1 MKRREALSLALVA
14 PAVMRA
20 ASAGSLARLM
30 LPRWEISKKY
40 TLAFL
45 DKMPAEHWAFKPV
58 PEINEFAQQAVH
70 IADGN
75 YLLAGAVAGEKPAKP
90 TPAKFTPETIRT
102 YVAASYDYA
111 AKVLG
116 GLSDQAVGQT
126 VDFFQEKLT
135 RGTLAFRL
143 LDHAA
148 HHRGQMV
155 IYLRLKGVVPPEYPG

>member
-1 MKRREALSLALVA
+1 MKRREVFGLALAA
-14 PAVMRA
+14 PAALRA
-20 ASAGSLARLM
+20 APAGSLARQM
-30 LPRWEISKKY
+30 LPRWETSKKY

-45 DKMPAEHWAFKPV
+45 EKMPAEHWSFKPV
-58 PEINEFAQQAVH
+58 PEINSFAQQAQH

-75 YLLAGAVAGEKPAKP
+75 FLLAGAIAGEKPPKP
-90 TPAKFTPETIRT
+90 APPASTSVAMRA
-102 YVAASYDYA
+102 YVTLSYDYA

-116 GLSDQAVGQT
+116 GLSDEATGQS

-148 HHRGQMV
+148 HHRGQLV
-155 IYLRLKGVVPPEYPG
+155 IYLRLKGIVPPEYPG